1 MTYTRTALA
10 ALLCLWFSPFLAQ
23 TGPAG
28 VRNNTSNRVWYK
40 PEQLSIFTAG
50 AAFSSWGNQGGNGP
64 LNAFESGNRRP
75 SIVANSAGAFNGFRS
90 LSFDGND
97 DVLRINN
104 SADINTHSGHLSQKS
119 YALVFKT
126 GSDITTRQVIYEEGG
141 IVKGV
146 NVFIQDG
153 HLYFGAYNLTN
164 DSAGA
169 PWPFQS
175 LSISI
180 QPNTEYIF
188 TGLLDGNSSETGL
201 MASWLNG
208 TSMGE
213 LYTTGLLYA
222 HSGAIALGAVRG
234 DSYFFNSSAG
244 GNHSYFEG
252 EIAEFIYYRE
262 TINNCERIILENYLS
277 SKFNIA
283 LSNYDFFS
291 LDDDAN
297 GNFDFELAGIG
308 QIPTGLQQTD
318 AQGRG
323 ILRFNNPNDLD
334 ASEYFIWAHNNAP
347 LNWQSATSLSII
359 DEYLERSWKIDE
371 TGDVG
376 NVDLIVD
383 LNALNISA
391 ANDFRILVDENNNG
405 VYEDEEV
412 ILSGPEYLSTTSI
425 RFADIDVAPGV
436 PFTIGY
442 SFLLLPVL
450 WSDFDVQS
458 NVTHVK
464 INWTTASEMNNSLF
478 IVERSA
484 NAEDWT
490 SVSYVDGAGNSDT
503 PIAYNVNDMSPLPGT
518 SYYRVRQMDYSGM
531 SNSTEIKVVERM
543 ISDNDFELSLFPN
556 PSTDYITIDS
566 PMPIK
571 GEVILMSMSGQVIQ
585 KAKFGDKDRVHL
597 SLRDLPRGTY
607 FAQVVSSL
615 GTKTMEVIKE

>member
-10 ALLCLWFSPFLAQ
+10 ALLCLWISPFLAQ

-28 VRNNTSNRVWYK
+28 VRNNTSNRIWYK
-40 PEQLSIFTAG
+40 PEQLSIFSAG
-50 AAFSSWGNQGGNGP
+50 AALSSWGNQGGNGP

-75 SIVANSAGAFNGFRS
+75 TIVANSAGNFNGFRS
-90 LSFDGND
+90 LRFDGHN

-104 SADINTHSGHLSQKS
+104 SADVNTHSGQLSQKS

-126 GSDITTRQVIYEEGG
+126 GSDINSRQVIYEEGG
-141 IVKGV
+141 TVRGV
-146 NVFIQDG
+146 NVFIQNG
-153 HLYFGAYNLTN
+153 QLYFGAYNLPN
-164 DSAGA
+164 DGAGA

-188 TGLLDGNSSETGL
+188 TGLMNGNSSETGL

-208 TSMGE
+208 ASMGE

-222 HSGAIALGAVRG
+222 HGGAIALGAVRG
-234 DSYFFNSSAG
+234 DSYFFNSGAG

-262 TINNCERIILENYLS
+262 AINDCERVIIENYLS

-283 LSNYDFFS
+283 LNSLDIFS
-291 LDDDAN
+291 LDDDLN
-297 GNFDFELAGIG
+297 GNYDFELAGIG
-308 QIPTGLQQTD
+308 QNPSGLEQTD

-323 ILRFNNPNDLD
+323 ILRFNNADNLN

-347 LNWQSATSLSII
+347 LIWENASSLSII
-359 DEYLERSWKIDE
+359 DEQLQRSWKIDQS
-371 TGDVG
+371 GDVG
-376 NVDLIVD
+376 VVDLIID
-383 LNALNISA
+383 LDDLNISA
-391 ANDFRILVDENNNG
+391 ANDFRILLDENNNG

-412 ILSGPEYLSTTSI
+412 ILAGPEYLSTSSI
-425 RFADIDVAPGV
+425 RFSALDLTPGV
-436 PFTIGY
+436 PFTLGY

-450 WSDFDVQS
+450 WSDFQVES
-458 NVTHVK
+458 NITHVK

-478 IVERSA
+478 MVERSA

-490 SVSYVDGAGNSDT
+490 TISYVDGAGNSDT
-503 PIAYNVNDMSPLPGT
+503 PISYNVNDMSPLSGT

-531 SNSTEIKVVERM
+531 SNTTEIKVVERI

-566 PMPIK
+566 PEPIK
-571 GEVILMSMSGQVIQ
+571 GEVVLMSMTGQTIQ
-585 KAKFGDKDRVHL
+585 KAKFDDNDRVHL

-607 FAQVVSSL
+607 FAQVISSL
-615 GTKTMEVIKE
+615 GTRTMEVIKE